1 MQLNNKVPNS
11 SQIDSK
17 NALQAAR
24 FGQKQTSEKKI
35 PDKERKGRNISNDDE
50 LGAAAEIIYE

>member
-11 SQIDSK
+11 SQIDSR
-17 NALQAAR
+17 NALQAAQ

-35 PDKERKGRNISNDDE
+35 SDKEKKGRNISNDDE
-50 LGAAAEIIYE
+50 LGAATEIIYE